1 MNFKYITARL
11 IRKHIPNQLFNFLLQ
26 KGIGVKPGM
35 ETSNPKEAVFQYMKV
50 LKTRNLS
57 IENKRVLLFGYGG
70 NFGVACL
77 LLEAGASHITLVD
90 KYAQPNN
97 AQNKALLPQ
106 YEKFIADNGKK
117 IIPNPKFMTLHH
129 DDIEK
134 LSDLTVDLILS
145 NSVLEHVQDVD
156 TTVKVLTA
164 LTNSNGIQIH
174 FIDLRDHYFKYPF
187 EMLCYTE
194 KTWQRWLNPS
204 SYLNRYRLGDY
215 QAIFEKYNQQVEMV
229 GLERDM
235 DAFQKV
241 QSRVRKE
248 FLTENSEVDS
258 ITSLLIIA
266 KRVCSD
272 GIKK

>member
-1 MNFKYITARL
+1 MNFKYIIARL
-11 IRKHIPNQLFNFLLQ
+11 IRKHIPNQLFDFLLK

-35 ETSNPKEAVFQYMKV
+35 ETSNPKVAVSQYMGV
-50 LKTRNLS
+50 LKEKNFS

-106 YEKFIADNGKK
+106 YAKFLTSNEKE

-134 LSDLTVDLILS
+134 LSSDLPIDLVLS

-164 LTNSNGIQIH
+164 LINPNGIQIH

-215 QAIFEKYNQQVEMV
+215 QTIFEKYNQPVEIV
-229 GLERDM
+229 VLERDIE
-235 DAFQKV
+235 AFQKT
-241 QSRVRKE
+241 QSRIRAE
-248 FLTENSEVDS
+248 FLTGELEIDS
-258 ITSLLIIA
+258 VTGVLVIS
-266 KRVCSD
+266 
-272 GIKK
+272 